1 MNHSILKSHKIPSV
15 LPILVGVTLFLPTS
29 IVNASTEKLPVDLAI
44 APEKSTIK
52 RKNGVTNIVLE
63 MKNML
68 PVADYSSTVKSY
80 YPSIEKLTKPEG
92 LTSAQSK
99 NDSVQKTEG
108 ALATAKQNGVI
119 IYNDLSQFAGE
130 VKSQKDSGS
139 NSDEILKALYTLY
152 LSEIDKQCHSK
163 LVTPLDSIYATE
175 IKDEKK
181 LASAIQS
188 VRVSQLQYLAAKKGT
203 YSDVVQFIKDS
214 FWQNSDMS
222 DQNWHNET
230 QKLAQQQVT
239 NYNWLDVSEYCVQAA
254 AMVDNELVKS
264 TSQKKLTLE
273 AGKTLEFTLTRNY
286 LGDIKTW
293 TYIWEQES
301 PVIWLYNISYV
312 YISPESSK
320 KFYTESYG
328 DEEGSYIVRQ
338 YDNSGAD
345 YLPAGLFTYILQPE
359 TYRATGNSWGV
370 SAGLSL
376 DPERPGILGGGSY
389 TLGQN
394 ITFTLG
400 LAMTKEQKLNGKYRA
415 YEVTQNFNDESPV
428 LTNAELTHEQL
439 VESTYK
445 PSLFLAVGF
454 TFE

>member
-1 MNHSILKSHKIPSV
+1 MNHLISKSHIISSI
-15 LPILVGVTLFLPTS
+15 LPILVGITIFLPNGK
-29 IVNASTEKLPVDLAI
+29 VNASTENIPIDLAV

-52 RKNGVTNIVLE
+52 RKSGVTEIVLE

-68 PVADYSSTVKSY
+68 PAADYSSTVKSY

-99 NDSVQKTEG
+99 SDSAQTIEG
-108 ALATAKQNGVI
+108 AMATASQNSMRI
-119 IYNDLSQFAGE
+119 SNDLNQFSEE
-130 VKSQKDSGS
+130 VKSQKDSVN

-152 LSEIDKQCHSK
+152 FREIYKQCHLK
-163 LVTPLDSIYATE
+163 MLTPLDSLYATE
-175 IKDEKK
+175 IKDEKN

-188 VRVSQLQYLAAKKGT
+188 VKVSQHRYLSAKKGT
-203 YSDVVQFIKDS
+203 YSDIVEFIKYNFLKNPNMSEPD
-214 FWQNSDMS
+214 WQNV
-222 DQNWHNET
+222 T
-230 QKLAQQQVT
+230 QQLAQQQVE
-239 NYNWLDVSEYCVQAA
+239 NYNWLEVSEDCVQAA
-254 AMVDNELVKS
+254 TMVDNELAKT
-264 TSQKKLTLE
+264 TSQKNLIFE
-273 AGKTLEFTLTRNY
+273 AGKTLEYTLTRNY

-301 PVIWLYNISYV
+301 PVVWLYNISYV

-320 KFYTESYG
+320 KYYTESYG
-328 DEEGSYIVRQ
+328 DEDGSYIVRQ

-400 LAMTKEQKLNGKYRA
+400 LAMTKEQQLNGKYSA
-415 YEVTQNFNDESPV
+415 YARIQIISAPLMVN
-428 LTNAELTHEQL
+428 
-439 VESTYK
+439 
-445 PSLFLAVGF
+445 G
-454 TFE
+454 